1 MDENQYKK
9 EIASLREEINELRE
23 EIKDVYACVIE
34 NEGSI
39 MELDNQLEAFKELTG
54 EELLKTDKLQR
65 KDVWSKKQVCD
76 YFDISAKT
84 FERWRSSGEIRVV
97 KVGGK
102 DFCRL
107 IDLKDRFRDRGE
119 DLPTF

>member
-9 EIASLREEINELRE
+9 EIASLKEEINELRE

-84 FERWRSSGEIRVV
+84 FERWKEKGEIRVV
-97 KVGGK
+97 KMGGK

-107 IDLKDRFRDRGE
+107 KDLKDRFRDRGE
-119 DLPTF
+119 DLPII